1 MSQSDPL
8 TLTINAVPFSLARI
22 QTGSVLT
29 GSPSVYQNSDET
41 VTETITNQKTKGSR
55 HRHRVRVDQRAIV
68 TNPLD
73 SAADYD
79 SISAEVIIDRPDY
92 GFTVTQ
98 VDQLLAAL
106 KAQLTTAFVT
116 KLYGNES

>member
-1 MSQSDPL
+1 
-8 TLTINAVPFSLARI
+8 
-22 QTGSVLT
+22 
-29 GSPSVYQNSDET
+29 
-41 VTETITNQKTKGSR
+41 
-55 HRHRVRVDQRAIV
+55 VRVDQRAIV